1 MAEAYIG
8 EIRLFGFNFAPR
20 GWMLCQGQTLSISS
34 NTALFS
40 LLGTTYGGNGTTTF
54 NLPDLR
60 GRVAVGQGNGPGI
73 NPVDIGQIAGNNNV
87 SLVQPNMPAHN
98 HVVQATASVA
108 IPALTTV
115 GTAQAPSNTTIL
127 AQPTDSEV
135 GAVVKLY
142 ANGPA
147 DTTLEPFNAAVN
159 GPTSIAG
166 GSQPF
171 DVSNPYLGLNYAIC
185 TNGIFPSRN

>member
-1 MAEAYIG
+1 MG
-8 EIRLFGFNFAPR
+8 EIRLFGFSYAPR
-20 GWMLCQGQTLSISS
+20 GWMLCQGQTLAISS
-34 NTALFS
+34 NSALFS
-40 LLGTTYGGNGTTTF
+40 LLGTTYGGNGSTTF

-60 GRVAVGQGNGPGI
+60 GRLAVGQGNGPGI
-73 NPVDIGQIAGNNNV
+73 NGVQIGQVAGSNNV
-87 SLVQPNMPAHN
+87 TLLQTSMPM
-98 HVVQATASVA
+98 HVHAVATTVNIA

-115 GTAQAPSNTTIL
+115 GTATAPSNTAVL

-142 ANGPA
+142 ADGPA
-147 DTTLEPFNAAVN
+147 DTTLLPFTAPVSGNTAV
-159 GPTSIAG
+159 AG

-185 TNGIFPSRN
+185 VEGIYPSRN